1 MSEEKRMIPEEYAKR
16 ALEEQREYYEDKLK
30 EKPNAIQIIAF
41 GVSCFSLGFSLAK
54 LFI

>member
-1 MSEEKRMIPEEYAKR
+1 MLEEEKMIPETFAER
-16 ALEEQREYYEDKLK
+16 ALNEQREYYEDKLK
-30 EKPNAIQIIAF
+30 EKPSAIQILAL